1 MKTVKTTCSFI
12 IAAFLVLAPTVASA
26 QEAGGKVVQSL
37 DLGSEALDGEL
48 LGPDQGFMSARKIS
62 IMNSLIQFRDDFIA
76 EMIKSAED
84 L

>member
-1 MKTVKTTCSFI
+1 MNSVK
-12 IAAFLVLAPTVASA
+12 IAFSLILTAFLVFAPAVASA
-26 QEAGGKVVQSL
+26 QEGKVMQNL
-37 DLGSEALDGEL
+37 DLGSESLEGQL

-62 IMNSLIQFRDDFIA
+62 IMNSLIQFRDDFIV

>member
-1 MKTVKTTCSFI
+1 MKSVKFACSLI
-12 IAAFLVLAPTVASA
+12 ITAFLVLAPTVASA
-26 QEAGGKVVQSL
+26 QDGKVVQSL

>member
-1 MKTVKTTCSFI
+1 MKNFKILFSLFTAVFLM
-12 IAAFLVLAPTVASA
+12 AAPLSA
-26 QEAGGKVVQSL
+26 NAEDKANKVTQEL

-62 IMNSLIQFRDDFIA
+62 IMNSLIQFRDDFIS